1 MIGMNLPA
9 TMASASAM
17 LHQVVLP
24 LNPPDALPLLAAELV
39 KAGFD

>member
-17 LHQVVLP
+17 LYQVVLP
-24 LNPPDALPLLAAELV
+24 LNPPDALPLLGAELV